1 MRFKIAALTL
11 TFLLFGLILY
21 GQQPT
26 VAPQAK
32 QLSIEEVI
40 QKFAAAETENKIARN
55 NYTFTQD
62 YDIFTLGE
70 AGSITG
76 RYHRVSDIVLD
87 NKGNR
92 IEKITFFPPTTL
104 LVNVTKE
111 DLIDLGG
118 AQSFG
123 LTLDE
128 LPKYQITFLQKEK
141 IDELNTYV
149 FDIKPN
155 RLLKNERYFQGKIW
169 VDDVDLQI
177 VKAAGK
183 AVPDT
188 EDNYGPR
195 FESYRENIDGRYWF
209 PTYVMINDV
218 IPGRKGGQDTP
229 LRGTVKFTNYKKFST
244 NIRVLDEGGEASH
257 EDNKPPDKNT
267 QPTSTGEKK
276 PGDKKADEKK
286 PEAKKPEPTPKKPPV
301 N

>member
-1 MRFKIAALTL
+1 MRVKYACLAV
-11 TFLLFGLILY
+11 ILAVFIPASF
-21 GQQPT
+21 GQQSNS
-26 VAPQAK
+26 ASQAK
-32 QLSIEEVI
+32 QISIEEVI
-40 QKFAAAETENKIARN
+40 QKFAAAESENKTARN
-55 NYTFTQD
+55 NYTFIQD
-62 YDIFTLGE
+62 FDITTLGE

-76 RYHRVSDIVLD
+76 RYHRVSEIVLD

-92 IEKITFFPPTTL
+92 IEKITFFPPSTL
-104 LVNVTKE
+104 LANVTKE
-111 DLIDLGG
+111 DLQDLGG

-123 LTLDE
+123 LSLDE

-141 IDELNTYV
+141 IDELDTYV
-149 FDIKPN
+149 FDIKPK
-155 RLLKNERYFQGKIW
+155 RLIKNERYFQGKIW

-209 PTYVMINDV
+209 PTYVYIDDV

-229 LRGTVKFTNYKKFST
+229 LRGVVKFKNYKKFST
-244 NIRVLDEGGEASH
+244 NIRVLDEGGEVPPEESK
-257 EDNKPPDKNT
+257 ETDKSKPA
-267 QPTSTGEKK
+267 QPTTEKK
-276 PGDKKADEKK
+276 SNEKKTDEKK
-286 PEAKKPEPTPKKPPV
+286 TEPKKPEPLPKKPPV